1 MKYEKSDHWSDY
13 WSRGCLTSLPQDF
26 AENYDGEVAE
36 FWDDAFSQVP
46 AHGAVVDLCTGN
58 GAVALL
64 AAGYSA
70 KSRVPFDVTAVDAA
84 QIRAD
89 AISRQFPGQGELLS
103 RIQFIS
109 NTQVEN
115 LELSEAGFDLVT
127 SQYGLEYCDWPAAAR
142 TACTLLKP
150 GGRLVLV
157 CHSATSDIMAFM
169 EQERREY
176 ELLQN
181 LGFFKATAA
190 YLAGQL
196 DDRQFRSTLNAV
208 GIEVSRQALS
218 KPSPLLSSVLNMSG
232 GVLSMSATDLAA
244 RKPQLQTFLS
254 QMQHG
259 LARLEDML
267 RVNHAIQA
275 DPQWY
280 SVFEQAGLR
289 FLDSGELRYRGRH
302 HAGVYYRFARP
313 LEAG

>member
-1 MKYEKSDHWSDY
+1 M
-13 WSRGCLTSLPQDF
+13 
-26 AENYDGEVAE
+26 
-36 FWDDAFSQVP
+36 
-46 AHGAVVDLCTGN
+46 
-58 GAVALL
+58 
-64 AAGYSA
+64 
-70 KSRVPFDVTAVDAA
+70 DAA
-84 QIRAD
+84 QIRPD

-115 LELSEAGFDLVT
+115 LELAEAGFDLVT

-142 TACTLLKP
+142 AVCTLLKP

-176 ELLQN
+176 AQLQN
-181 LGFFKATAA
+181 LGFFKVTTA

-196 DDRQFRSTLNAV
+196 DDRQFRSALNTV
-208 GIEVSRQALS
+208 GIEVSRQALA

-232 GVLSMSATDLAA
+232 GVLSMSAIDLVA

-275 DPQWY
+275 DPHWY
-280 SVFEQAGLR
+280 SVFARAGLR

-313 LEAG
+313 LKAG